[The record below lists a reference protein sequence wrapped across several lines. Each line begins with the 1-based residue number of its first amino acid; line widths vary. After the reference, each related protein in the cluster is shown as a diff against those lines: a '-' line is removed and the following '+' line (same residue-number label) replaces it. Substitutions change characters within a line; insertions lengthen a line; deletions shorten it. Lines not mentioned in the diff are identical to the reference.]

1 MRQNHNLCIDLK
13 LFYSELV
20 FMTLCFVESITV
32 EECELLF
39 MHEIFKHQ
47 MSVVSSVCAVP
58 VPGPCT
64 AARSEEVRSSHQFSL
79 YLPSE
84 KCEQQVNIGFQSW
97 LKISPLP
104 HSLSSAL
111 VLQLSDT
118 DHADIIIVDT
128 ETEARLGWA
137 ICPSTPCCAI
147 CAIHP
152 FCNTEFT
159 IAGKVLKIFLKPSTL
174 RFTVFHVS
182 PTDWDHWEQ
191 NMSWIQDF

>member
-20 FMTLCFVESITV
+20 FMTLCFLEHCYGVV

-47 MSVVSSVCAVP
+47 MSVVSSVCAAP
-58 VPGPCT
+58 VRCTRFAPAPVFLVSSIGEVRATSKYWLPILIEDLT
-64 AARSEEVRSSHQFSL
+64 AATLAELGPGVTTERYRSCGHNHSRHWDRGETWVSNLSVNTL
-79 YLPSE
+79 LCNLCNPSILQHRE
-84 KCEQQVNIGFQSW
+84 K
-97 LKISPLP
+97 
-104 HSLSSAL
+104 
-111 VLQLSDT
+111 
-118 DHADIIIVDT
+118 
-128 ETEARLGWA
+128 
-137 ICPSTPCCAI
+137 
-147 CAIHP
+147 
-152 FCNTEFT
+152 FT

-182 PTDWDHWEQ
+182 PTDWDHNWEQ

>member
-58 VPGPCT
+58 VWCTGTLHLQPPVFLVSSIGEVRATSKYWLPILIEDLT
-64 AARSEEVRSSHQFSL
+64 AATLGELGPGVTTERYRSCGHNHSRHWDRGETWVSNLSVNTL
-79 YLPSE
+79 LCNLCNPSIQQHRE
-84 KCEQQVNIGFQSW
+84 K
-97 LKISPLP
+97 
-104 HSLSSAL
+104 
-111 VLQLSDT
+111 
-118 DHADIIIVDT
+118 
-128 ETEARLGWA
+128 
-137 ICPSTPCCAI
+137 
-147 CAIHP
+147 
-152 FCNTEFT
+152 FT
-159 IAGKVLKIFLKPSTL
+159 IAGKVLKIFWRPSTL
-174 RFTVFHVS
+174 RSTVFHVS

>member
-20 FMTLCFVESITV
+20 FMTLCFLEHCYGVV

-58 VPGPCT
+58 VRCT
-64 AARSEEVRSSHQFSL
+64 RYAPPPATSFPRIFHRRSGGG
-79 YLPSE
+79 
-84 KCEQQVNIGFQSW
+84 EQQVNIGFQSW
-97 LKISPLP
+97 LKILLLP
-104 HSLSSAL
+104 HSVSSAL

-152 FCNTEFT
+152 FSNTEKSLQLL
-159 IAGKVLKIFLKPSTL
+159 G
-174 RFTVFHVS
+174 RC
-182 PTDWDHWEQ
+182 
-191 NMSWIQDF
+191 